1 MVRILLM
8 VAAVSVGLALYWR
21 YYVTNYGGLEIVP
34 DVPEAEVQVRQS
46 GDLKYT
52 SVTDRQFTVR
62 PGTYE
67 LVLVKPKHGYRL
79 SRRTVEVGRGR
90 IEQVRVVRDV
100 GGR

>member
-1 MVRILLM
+1 M
-8 VAAVSVGLALYWR
+8 VAVVGVGLALYWR

-34 DVPEAEVQVRQS
+34 DVPEAEVHIRHS
-46 GDLKYT
+46 GELKYT

-79 SRRTVEVGRGR
+79 SRTVVEVNRR
-90 IEQVRVVRDV
+90 RTEQVRVVRDL